1 MLQKLEKMIEE
12 DKMDSIKRWAK
23 HIVATISRKEVQ
35 ELHKLLGRVLH
46 DTNPHLG
53 SSFEEEVLSET
64 K

>member
-1 MLQKLEKMIEE
+1 MKMQKLLEKMIEE

-35 ELHKLLGRVLH
+35 ELHKLLGRVL
-46 DTNPHLG
+46 D
-53 SSFEEEVLSET
+53 ET